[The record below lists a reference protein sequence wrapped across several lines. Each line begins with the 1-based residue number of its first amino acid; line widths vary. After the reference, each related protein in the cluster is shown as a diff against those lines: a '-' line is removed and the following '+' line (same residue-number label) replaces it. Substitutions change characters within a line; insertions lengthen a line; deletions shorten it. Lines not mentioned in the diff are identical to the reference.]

1 MASGAIT
8 RSMIGHATEEMF
20 LHYSHI
26 EREEKQGAVDRAL
39 ALVDGP
45 KVEPRVEGSGVASD
59 PPNSG
64 HRENTRND

>member
-1 MASGAIT
+1 VASGAIT
-8 RSMIGHATEEMF
+8 RSMIGHETEMF

-26 EREEKQGAVDRAL
+26 ERGEKHSSVEHAV

-45 KVEPRVEGSGVASD
+45 KVEGSGAAGD

-64 HRENTRND
+64 HREKTLND